1 MSAPWPAP
9 RGLYGITA
17 EADCG
22 DAERLLAAVTAA
34 LAGGLRLL
42 QYRDK
47 RNPPEQRAALGA
59 ALLARCRAAG
69 VPLIVNDDIELAAI
83 LGADG
88 VHLGLSDGSLA
99 EARARLGPEA
109 IIGITCADSLERAR
123 AAAAGGASYVAFGA
137 FFPSRTKPNA
147 PPMTL
152 ERLRQAR
159 AELHLPICA
168 IGGISPERAPPL
180 VAAGADYVAAIE
192 GLFGA
197 ADIRAA
203 ARAYAAAFDG
213 RGAP

>member
-1 MSAPWPAP
+1 LSARWPAP

-17 EADCG
+17 EADCA
-22 DAERLLAAVTAA
+22 DAERLLAAAAAA

-47 RNPPEQRAALGA
+47 RNSPARRAELGA
-59 ALLARCRAAG
+59 GLLKLCRAVG
-69 VPLIVNDDIELAAI
+69 VSLIVNDDIDLAAS

-99 EARARLGPEA
+99 EARTRLGPEA

-137 FFPSRTKPNA
+137 FFPSRTKPKA

-152 ERLRQAR
+152 ERLRLAR
-159 AELHLPICA
+159 AELRLPICA
-168 IGGISPERAPPL
+168 IGGITPERAPAL

>member
-1 MSAPWPAP
+1 MSAPWPVP

-17 EADCG
+17 EADCA
-22 DAERLLAAVTAA
+22 DAERLLTAVRVA
-34 LAGGLRLL
+34 LAGGMRLL

-47 RNPPEQRAALGA
+47 RSSPERRAELGA
-59 ALLARCRAAG
+59 QLLAQCRAAG
-69 VPLIVNDDIELAAI
+69 VPLIINDDIELAAR

-99 EARARLGPEA
+99 EARARLGSQA

-123 AAAAGGASYVAFGA
+123 AAADGGASYVAFGA

-159 AELHLPICA
+159 SDLRLPICA
-168 IGGISPERAPPL
+168 IGGITPERAPTL

-197 ADIRAA
+197 ADITVA